1 MKQQQPIT
9 DLRQEAGRAIIT
21 GLKQAGINFI
31 ASLPCSGF
39 GYMELEIKDDPD
51 FIHAPVAHE
60 HDAIGLCA
68 GASMAG
74 KKPVFIAQNSGLIM
88 ATYALLDV
96 LYFFGGFPM
105 LLLLDHHGGFGDEA
119 GYMFLGY
126 GVQQTPMLE
135 KFQILYN
142 TISLADFNNIPTQIV
157 LAQRTV
163 ESYGRPAALLLSRE
177 EI

>member
-1 MKQQQPIT
+1 MKQQQPVT

-21 GLKQAGINFI
+21 GLKQAGINFV

-39 GYMELEIKDDPD
+39 GYMELDIKDDPD
-51 FIHAPVAHE
+51 FIHTPVAHE

-68 GASMAG
+68 GASLAG

-88 ATYALLDV
+88 ATYALLDA
-96 LYFFGGFPM
+96 LYFFGGFPI

-126 GVQQTPMLE
+126 GVQQAPMLE
-135 KFQILYN
+135 KFQILYK
-142 TISLADFNNIPTQIV
+142 
-157 LAQRTV
+157 
-163 ESYGRPAALLLSRE
+163 
-177 EI
+177 